1 MAVLDQ
7 KINRMKRNLERD
19 FGLKVFFIDFPRLAI
34 RVPETD
40 IEDLSEAGANI
51 LLDKLRK
58 NQNQLRFEEIPYAY
72 IIADE
77 SYKTIKI
84 EDLME
89 ILKIDPKSKEKPP
102 PSINKIM
109 EEMSSPTKRS
119 TLFTRVVSGRR
130 AEVLHK
136 SKRGRYVKYR
146 EASGKL
152 VDLAVAPTIR
162 AAALRQAGRG
172 KLVIKKIDL
181 REKIRRRKISTLI
194 NIILDTS
201 GSMIE
206 KRKVEVTSKVI
217 IELLKDAYQRRDKV
231 ALTTYSGRDA
241 DVPLPFTSSVELA
254 KGFMENVSFGGTTP
268 LSAGMLTGLNII
280 LSEMMKGLVAIP
292 LMVLITD
299 GVANVPLE
307 VGGNIE
313 RELQLLI
320 HDPAP

>member
-1 MAVLDQ
+1 M
-7 KINRMKRNLERD
+7 
-19 FGLKVFFIDFPRLAI
+19 
-34 RVPETD
+34 
-40 IEDLSEAGANI
+40 LS
-51 LLDKLRK
+51 K
-58 NQNQLRFEEIPYAY
+58 
-72 IIADE
+72 
-77 SYKTIKI
+77 
-84 EDLME
+84 
-89 ILKIDPKSKEKPP
+89 PKSKEKPP

-109 EEMSSPTKRS
+109 EEMSSPNMRS
-119 TLFTRVVSGRR
+119 TLFARVVSGRR

-146 EASGKL
+146 VPSGKL

-162 AAALRQAGRG
+162 AAALRRGGGG

-206 KRKVEVTSKVI
+206 KRKVEVTSNVI

-231 ALTTYSGRDA
+231 ALTTYSDRAA
-241 DVPLPFTSSVELA
+241 DVPLQFTSSVELA

-268 LSAGMLTGLNII
+268 LSAGMLTGLNIL

-313 RELQLLI
+313 RELKRICHIIKEKNVNMLVVDISEQG
-320 HDPAP
+320 APLALDICKECGGRYLHQGGLTEKGLYRAIKTEQETISAY